1 MSQRTNKI
9 HKTVRFDSDVFEAI
23 ENYKKLTGKDRS
35 AAIESLILAGLENI
49 DRQEEIEKK
58 LISRMNRIEQKQKQ
72 DTDRI
77 VNLIIGLTRIQGR
90 NYGLEKLLVQNLLE
104 DSKETVLNAENYG
117 IKYVMKDLKWREQGV
132 QND

>member
-117 IKYVMKDLKWREQGV
+117 IKHVMKDLKWREKGV

>member
-1 MSQRTNKI
+1 MYNNTTKI
-9 HKTVRFDSDVFEAI
+9 KKTVRLDS
-23 ENYKKLTGKDRS
+23 
-35 AAIESLILAGLENI
+35 SLIELIEAYKAVNGGDFTNAVETLIARGYENTEK
-49 DRQEEIEKK
+49 QEEIEKK

-104 DSKETVLNAENYG
+104 DSKETVSSSENYG